1 MNERE
6 KGDFLIP
13 VRTPVRTHVPGPKAP
28 WPLCQIISKPHLIIK
43 QLCVLDAS
51 DIKDLGCR
59 ALANSFIDPV
69 SFLSALFQPI
79 FWHLTS
85 WWGPH
90 STLVCYNLQTI
101 VFIFSMTV
109 TIITAVFLEH
119 LACAS
124 RVWLSLTPHNAIMGG
139 KSHLC
144 FLSFFLMI
152 YFLYHVQW
160 YYFAYVYVCVRVSDP
175 WNWSYRLLCRQY
187 IDSL

>member
-90 STLVCYNLQTI
+90 STLVCYNLRLQLLHDCHNHHSS
-101 VFIFSMTV
+101 VSRAPCMCKPSV
-109 TIITAVFLEH
+109 VVAN
-119 LACAS
+119 AS
-124 RVWLSLTPHNAIMGG
+124 QCYNGG
-139 KSHLC
+139 KISFMFSIFLFNDLFFISCAVVLFCLC
-144 FLSFFLMI
+144 
-152 YFLYHVQW
+152 
-160 YYFAYVYVCVRVSDP
+160 VCLCEGVRP
-175 WNWSYRLLCRQY
+175 LKLE
-187 IDSL
+187 L